1 MVMRSSPAARNARA
15 IGSDNSTPL
24 LVSATVCKPAI
35 GSERSRRA

>member
-24 LVSATVCKPAI
+24 LVSATD
-35 GSERSRRA
+35 